1 MFIEMIL
8 LYLLHLVYN
17 TFVFLVVM
25 KIKTD
30 KLCQFATPLD
40 GDTHMKP
47 EVSLHMYILFK

>member
-1 MFIEMIL
+1 MNF
-8 LYLLHLVYN
+8 HVYREIIVIVYI
-17 TFVFLVVM
+17 FVFLVVM

-47 EVSLHMYILFK
+47 EVSLHMYILFI

>member
-1 MFIEMIL
+1 MFTEML
-8 LYLLHLVYN
+8 VLYLLYN
-17 TFVFLVVM
+17 IPFVFLVVM

-47 EVSLHMYILFK
+47 EVSLHIDILFI